1 MAEVTRQAHAVNNA
15 LLDIF
20 SKIDVQLVDFK
31 IEEGVDAQGNIL
43 LADEITP
50 DTCRLWDKRNAGTNE
65 VSHLDKDLFRRD
77 LGDIIPAYEEIYDR
91 LASLAQSE
99 GLDVS
104 VRKPDDC
111 VER

>member
-1 MAEVTRQAHAVNNA
+1 
-15 LLDIF
+15 
-20 SKIDVQLVDFK
+20 VDFK

-50 DTCRLWDKRNAGTNE
+50 DTCRLWDKRNAGTNG

-77 LGDIIPAYEEIYDR
+77 LGDIIPAYEEIHDR

-111 VER
+111 VE